1 MDNKKFLT
9 IAEVAAEFGIDEA
22 ALQGFVDSGEVR
34 ALADRGTWKYR
45 RDELQ
50 TLLDT
55 GKVAPPTAEI
65 WLDDAASHDE
75 ILKFGSDADDELSYI
90 ELDEEALAEH
100 ATMITKK
107 SPFEDRTPVDEIS
120 NPEDWFAPSDA
131 REMRSEVT
139 DPSQSASDVRIYTG
153 DLSDDLAVA
162 RSLQSSDSDVR
173 LADDAVLSDSIFE
186 SGETSQR
193 SESDS
198 DVRLAGAGSGVVGG
212 TSLPAVGLSSDSDS
226 DSDSD
231 VRIAPRMLDSDSDV
245 RIASSK
251 PARDGHVRLTTESDS
266 DVKIADSE
274 TIAASDNAGIV
285 LDFDF
290 GAGATVSAS
299 GSSLRL
305 PQTAAMNEPFSDQ
318 DEDEL
323 GSGVWSGSAAALS
336 GLSDDSDVTLS
347 EAASGSEGGSALRLG
362 ADDSGISLFGM
373 EESGIALDGGSH
385 LGIPGAGSS
394 VLLGGSGTG
403 LGSLADD
410 SGVSLAP
417 ANDSGLT
424 LESPLADSGIAL
436 ASAGSA
442 ASVMD
447 DESGITFGLD
457 DSGLSL
463 EADDSGLSLESAGDS
478 GISLTSLDKTL
489 SEGDFTSSM
498 FDDDDAGQTQTLDI
512 SSQFDDDSSFDMNLS
527 DTGRT
532 AELQIGDEED
542 DFAET
547 AATVVK
553 KGRGKT
559 GPGLTEAFKL
569 DDSMEVED
577 LDIAD
582 DLEDRVGIE
591 DDDEVAEVEEDEV
604 FDASEETFSDEVDAV
619 EDDDGEGYIT
629 AAAGAA
635 AAAKAFGPREPSWGM
650 GMSVGLIAGSLFL
663 AANGLIMW
671 AGVSSMWSGADP
683 TGPAAGLISQLAGM
697 IGG

>member
-9 IAEVAAEFGIDEA
+9 VAEVAAEFGIDEA

-50 TLLDT
+50 ALLDA
-55 GKVAPPTAEI
+55 GKVGPPTAEI
-65 WLDDAASHDE
+65 WLDDASSNDE
-75 ILKFGSDADDELSYI
+75 ILNVGADADDELSYI
-90 ELDEEALAEH
+90 ELDEDALAEH

-131 REMRSEVT
+131 REMSSDVT

-153 DLSDDLAVA
+153 DLDPDVA

-173 LADDAVLSDSIFE
+173 LADDAILADNVLDWDEAVKKGNSSD
-186 SGETSQR
+186 
-193 SESDS
+193 
-198 DVRLAGAGSGVVGG
+198 
-212 TSLPAVGLSSDSDS
+212 VGLSGVATRSNRS

-231 VRIAPRMLDSDSDV
+231 VRIAPRMLDSDSDI

-251 PARDGHVRLTTESDS
+251 PASDSDVRIAAYSDS
-266 DVKIADSE
+266 DVKIGDSE
-274 TIAASDNAGIV
+274 TIAVSDNSGIV

-305 PQTAAMNEPFSDQ
+305 PQTAGMNEQFSDQ
-318 DEDEL
+318 DEDEV
-323 GSGVWSGSAAALS
+323 GSGIWSGSGSLS
-336 GLSDDSDVTLS
+336 GLGDDSDATLS
-347 EAASGSEGGSALRLG
+347 DVASDSDSENGSALRLG
-362 ADDSGISLFGM
+362 ADDSGISLFGLDA
-373 EESGIALDGGSH
+373 SGIALEGGSH
-385 LGIPGAGSS
+385 LGIPGPGSS
-394 VLLGGSGTG
+394 VLLGGPGSKLGG
-403 LGSLADD
+403 LSDD
-410 SGVSLAP
+410 SGMSLAP
-417 ANDSGLT
+417 AGDSGLA
-424 LESPLADSGIAL
+424 LADSGIAL
-436 ASAGSA
+436 SAGSA

-447 DESGITFGLD
+447 DESGITLGLD

-478 GISLTSLDKTL
+478 GISLSSPDKTL

-498 FDDDDAGQTQTLDI
+498 FDDDHDAGRTQTLDI
-512 SSQFDDDSSFDMNLS
+512 SNEFDDDSSFDMNLS
-527 DTGRT
+527 DGGKT
-532 AELQIGDEED
+532 AEFQIGDED
-542 DFAET
+542 DVEET

-553 KGRGKT
+553 KGRNKKD

-569 DDSMEVED
+569 DDSLEVED

-582 DLEDRVGIE
+582 DLEAGVDVE
-591 DDDEVAEVEEDEV
+591 DDEVAEIEEDEV

-635 AAAKAFGPREPSWGM
+635 AAAKALGPREPSWGM

-671 AGVSSMWSGADP
+671 AGVSSMWNGADP